1 MKTKKKRKII
11 IDTDPAIGLPLK
23 DVDDALAILLMLSS
37 RDVDVLGLTINF
49 GNTSLENAYEKA
61 KEVLAAAGRKNIPV
75 LKGAKNKKDYGRET
89 EASRFI
95 ALTLKKYPDE
105 VSVLAIAPLTNIA
118 TVMQNNPDAMR
129 RVKKL
134 VIMGGAVKK
143 FPFAEFNFLKD
154 PRAAKT
160 ALAFPVKKVLFPI
173 DICMQVTFSWL
184 DFVKLGNAGN
194 IVTEYLC
201 KNILPW
207 LALNTPVTGRG
218 FFPWDTVAA
227 AHFLDPALFQYK
239 TFYVDERRSA
249 WRRGL
254 VKLKDIRA
262 NGDTSALIVPQ
273 KLKAK
278 EFKALFV
285 EQMRNF

>member
-1 MKTKKKRKII
+1 MKTNRKQKII
-11 IDTDPAIGLPLK
+11 IDTDPAIGFPLK
-23 DVDDALAILLMLSS
+23 DVDDALAILLLLSS
-37 RDVDVLGLTINF
+37 RDVDVLGLTVNF

-61 KEVLAAAGRKNIPV
+61 KEVLSAAGREDIPV
-75 LKGAKNKKDYGRET
+75 FKGAKNKKDFGRET

-95 ALTLKKYPDE
+95 ARTVKKYPDE
-105 VSVLAIAPLTNIA
+105 ISILAIAPLTNIA
-118 TVMQNNPDAMR
+118 TVMQNQPDALR
-129 RVKKL
+129 RVKEL

-143 FPFAEFNFLKD
+143 FPFAEFNFFKD

-160 ALAFPVKKVLFPI
+160 ALTFPVKKVLFPI

-184 DFVKLGNAGN
+184 DFVKLGNTGN

-227 AHFLDPALFQYK
+227 AHFLAPALFQYK
-239 TFYVDERRSA
+239 PFYVDMRRSR
-249 WRRGL
+249 WGRGL
-254 VKLKDIRA
+254 VKLKDSG
-262 NGDTSALIVPQ
+262 GDEKEPEIIIPR
-273 KLKAK
+273 KLNPVK
-278 EFKALFV
+278 FKRLFAD
-285 EQMRNF
+285 QMKDF